1 MEFQVDLA
9 SVARA
14 VNTANAASPGAGVEA
29 KGEDEDEEVMV
40 VAVVVVVAV
49 VWHFLRRLPL
59 H

>member
-14 VNTANAASPGAGVEA
+14 VNTANAASPGAELEA
-29 KGEDEDEEVMV
+29 KGEDKEAMV
-40 VAVVVVVAV
+40 VAVVAVVAV
-49 VWHFLRRLPL
+49 VWHFLRGLPL